1 MQIPIIVLVDYDIHN
16 GGTGKEVFLFLDMKK
31 AKEYGKKLAKEYLK
45 NNNLSRKNF
54 QGDFDTF
61 EVKEDDSGYSFITW
75 LDSEY
80 DKYNVVVYKGKF
92 EDIC

>member
-16 GGTGKEVFLFLDMKK
+16 GDTGSEVFLFLDMKK
-31 AKEYGKKLAKEYLK
+31 AKEYGKKLAEKYLED
-45 NNNLSRKNF
+45 NNLTIKNF
-54 QGDFDTF
+54 QGDFDKF
-61 EVKEDDSGYSFITW
+61 EVEEDDSGYSFITW

-92 EDIC
+92 EDNC